1 MITDEQDTK
10 WIEGKYTAPGLI
22 EAAVVS
28 VLNGPARGSD
38 IVEQDVLYTVHCTCS
53 YYYMYL

>member
-1 MITDEQDTK
+1 MVHVHV
-10 WIEGKYTAPGLI
+10 PGLI

-28 VLNGPARGSD
+28 VLNGPAQGSD
-38 IVEQDVLYTVHCTCS
+38 IHVILNIEHDVLYTVHCTCS